1 VAMATLGNQHRESIV
16 AILTL
21 GDKSSPTM
29 GGSERGQNAN
39 NPKQQSKVWGF
50 TPQVSRKK

>member
-1 VAMATLGNQHRESIV
+1 MATLGNQHRESIV